1 MPVSYTIN
9 NGFCII
15 NGKCT
20 YNGKQIPNPPK
31 FRKNFTNLTTIDDK
45 VYLNGWEY
53 FHKERKWKRTP
64 AAIWHYLTNI
74 FW

>member
-53 FHKERKWKRTP
+53 FHKERKWKRTIP
-64 AAIWHYLTNI
+64 AIWHYLTNI